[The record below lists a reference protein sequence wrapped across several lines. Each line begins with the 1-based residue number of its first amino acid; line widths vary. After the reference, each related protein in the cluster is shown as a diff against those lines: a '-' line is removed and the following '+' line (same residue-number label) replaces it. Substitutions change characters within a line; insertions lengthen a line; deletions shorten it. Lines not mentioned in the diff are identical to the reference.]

1 LTRLVAGID
10 EAGRGPVIGPLVL
23 AGVLV
28 TEEKIQDL
36 VDMGAR
42 DSKKLTPKKRVELSA
57 LIENAATK
65 LAYVEVSPEE
75 IDGRVNRG
83 INLNQL
89 EAEKIA
95 YIINELHPDKVYI
108 DCPDV
113 NPSRFGELLRTLV
126 ANKEVEIIAMHYADE
141 SVPVVS
147 AASIIAKVRRDL
159 RVHELAERFGNI
171 GSGYPSDP
179 RTQKYIKQILKRRTS
194 PTNMPKCVRSSWKTI
209 RKTDKRKS

>member
-28 TEEKIQDL
+28 GEEKIQDL
-36 VDMGAR
+36 VNMGAK

-75 IDGRVNRG
+75 IDSRVNRG

-95 YIINELHPDKVYI
+95 HIINELLPDEVYI

-113 NPSRFGELLRTLV
+113 NPSRFTELLRSLV
-126 ANKEVEIIAMHYADE
+126 ANKEVEIIAMHHADE

-159 RVHELAERFGNI
+159 RVHELTERFGNI

-179 RTQKYIKQILKRRTS
+179 RTQKYIKKILKRKTS
-194 PTNMPKCVRSSWKTI
+194 PTNIPRCVRSSWKTI

>member
-1 LTRLVAGID
+1 MTRFVAGID

-28 TEEKIQDL
+28 AEEKIQDL
-36 VDMGAR
+36 IDMGAR
-42 DSKKLTPKKRVELSA
+42 DSKKLTPKRRVELSA

-113 NPSRFGELLRTLV
+113 NPSRFAELLRNLV
-126 ANKEVEIIAMHYADE
+126 ADKEVEIIAMHYADE
-141 SVPVVS
+141 SIPVVS

-159 RVHELAERFGNI
+159 RVHELAERFGDI

-179 RTQKYIKQILKRRTS
+179 RTQKYIKRILKRKTS